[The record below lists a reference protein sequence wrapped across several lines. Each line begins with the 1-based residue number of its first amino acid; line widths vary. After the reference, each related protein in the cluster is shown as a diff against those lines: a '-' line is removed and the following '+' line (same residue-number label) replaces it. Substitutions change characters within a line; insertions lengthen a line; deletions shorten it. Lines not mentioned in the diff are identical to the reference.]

1 MQHLVNRSM
10 TSKCW
15 GGPYFS
21 FLDPLRYRAT
31 LPPNPTRAHTES
43 SANKRTRTPPVGR
56 TRVQTRLLF
65 IQSLSDQFSCCV
77 ISPQSAFDT
86 WHGNEVATCLQARVE
101 WGWRQKMAWQF
112 FSLWNNCR
120 IVQRDSCRARQ
131 IKSLKVG
138 DRQRPLL
145 HIPSTL
151 SYPPP

>member
-15 GGPYFS
+15 GGDLI
-21 FLDPLRYRAT
+21 FLSWTPSVTEPPHPLTPRV
-31 LPPNPTRAHTES
+31 HTES
-43 SANKRTRTPPVGR
+43 SVNKRTRTPLVGR

-86 WHGNEVATCLQARVE
+86 WHGNEVATCLQAWVE